1 MEKAQSFTWVGTPN
15 QQALG
20 ALFSSIAWYVA
31 QVEAERVSDEQ
42 REINISVTEPA
53 EAG

>member
-15 QQALG
+15 EQALV

-31 QVEAERVSDEQ
+31 QVEAERVSEQ
-42 REINISVTEPA
+42 REISISVTEPA
-53 EAG
+53 QAG